1 MSRRSTTE
9 RGYDAK
15 HKAERARLAPS
26 VERGEWNCARCREP
40 IHPGT
45 PWDLDHDNT
54 REGYLG
60 PSHASCNRAH
70 GARKRNAQAA
80 NGTPSRDWGRTTE

>member
-1 MSRRSTTE
+1 MPRRSTTQ
-9 RGYDAK
+9 RGYDAA
-15 HKAERARLAPS
+15 HKAERKRLAPS
-26 VERGEWNCARCREP
+26 VARGEWDCARCREP

-45 PWDLDHDNT
+45 PWDLDHDASRT
-54 REGYLG
+54 GYLG

-80 NGTPSRDWGRTTE
+80 SGTPSRDWGRGG